1 MKSRQA
7 NLQATCCLLICDDA
21 GADMFTRERSTGRR
35 RGTALIGLE
44 LTGLRCPPLGL
55 FGYEVKSEPTSVVAN
70 APTFTP
76 PECF

>member
-1 MKSRQA
+1 
-7 NLQATCCLLICDDA
+7 
-21 GADMFTRERSTGRR
+21 MFTRERSTGRR

-55 FGYEVKSEPTSVVAN
+55 FGYEVKSEPTSAVAN